1 MEMRRPLLAFCLLFL
16 ASVAGTVES
25 KAAPITTRG
34 AGAWSTAAS
43 LITGR
48 ENQSATL
55 LRNGNLLV
63 VGGMDGRGVP
73 LASAELYNPRTNRWT
88 AAGAMATTRLDHTA
102 TLLANGKV
110 LVAGGIRGSI
120 PSDTLASTEIYDPAS
135 NRWSEAAPMIDSRSR
150 HTATLLGDGR
160 VLVVGGFSVKIGERG
175 LEVGQPGD
183 AELYDPRTN
192 RWSPTPPM
200 ARYRRE
206 HTATLLSDGRVLVAG
221 SQDDLTFN
229 SAEIYDPAGNQWIAA
244 APMTSG
250 RALHSAVRL
259 ANGEVLVVGGISQGQ
274 NSPAIELASAEIYH
288 PSTNRWTA
296 VASMTQARTRET
308 TTLLGDGRVLV
319 LGAGFARGRPEL
331 YDPSRNRWSV
341 VGPVAVRSGFT
352 ATRLQDG
359 TALVVGGYGAALS
372 SVLQYDPGAVARTPP
387 QPIDM
392 RVVAAALLLALA
404 AVAWS
409 IPAVRRRLQGLR
421 PDPNA
426 EEWITS

>member
-1 MEMRRPLLAFCLLFL
+1 MGRALLALCLLLFGT
-16 ASVAGTVES
+16 VAGTVET
-25 KAAPITTRG
+25 KAAPSLSRG
-34 AGAWSTAAS
+34 NGAWSTAAS
-43 LITGR
+43 MITGR
-48 ENQSATL
+48 ENQTATL
-55 LRNGNLLV
+55 LRNGNVLV
-63 VGGMDGRGVP
+63 LGGMDGHGAP
-73 LASAELYNPRTNRWT
+73 LASAEVYNPKTNRWT
-88 AAGAMATTRLDHTA
+88 AAPAMATTRVNHSA
-102 TLLANGKV
+102 TLMADGRV

-120 PSDTLASTEIYDPAS
+120 PSETLASAEIYDPAA
-135 NRWSEAAPMIDSRSR
+135 NTWSEAAPMVDSRSR

-175 LEVGQPGD
+175 LVVGQPTD
-183 AELYDPRTN
+183 AEVYDPLTN
-192 RWSPTPPM
+192 RWSTTPPM

-206 HTATLLSDGRVLVAG
+206 HTATLLNDGRVLVAG

-229 SAEIYDPAGNQWIAA
+229 STEIYDPTSSQWVAA

-274 NSPAIELASAEIYH
+274 NSPAIELASAEIYN

-296 VASMTQARTRET
+296 VASMTQARTSET
-308 TTLLGDGRVLV
+308 TTVLGDGRVLV

-331 YDPSRNRWSV
+331 YDPARNSWSI
-341 VGPVAVRSGFT
+341 VGPPSVRSGFT
-352 ATRLQDG
+352 ATRLQNG
-359 TALVVGGYGAALS
+359 RALVVGGYGAALS
-372 SVLQYDPGAVARTPP
+372 SVLQYDPDGVAPTPS

-392 RVVAAALLLALA
+392 GTVAAALLLVLA

-409 IPAVRRRLQGLR
+409 VPAVRRRVLALR
-421 PDPNA
+421 PDPDS

>member
-1 MEMRRPLLAFCLLFL
+1 MRRALLAFGLLL
-16 ASVAGTVES
+16 LGTIAGAVET

-48 ENQSATL
+48 ENQTATL

-63 VGGMDGRGVP
+63 VGGLDGRGVP
-73 LASAELYNPRTNRWT
+73 LASAELYDPKTNRWT

-120 PSDTLASTEIYDPAS
+120 PSDTLASAEIYDPAS
-135 NRWSEAAPMIDSRSR
+135 NSWSDAAPMIDSRSR

-175 LEVGQPGD
+175 LVVGQPGD
-183 AELYDPRTN
+183 AEVYDPRTN

-229 SAEIYDPAGNQWIAA
+229 SAEIYDPNSNRWLEA

-259 ANGEVLVVGGISQGQ
+259 ANGDVLVVGGISQGQ

-296 VASMTQARTRET
+296 VASMTQARTSET

-331 YDPSRNRWSV
+331 YDPSRNSWSV
-341 VGPVAVRSGFT
+341 VGPASVRSGFT
-352 ATRLQDG
+352 ATRLQNG
-359 TALVVGGYGAALS
+359 TALVVGGYGTALS
-372 SVLQYDPGAVARTPP
+372 SVLQYDPAAVAPTPP
-387 QPIDM
+387 QPINTEL
-392 RVVAAALLLALA
+392 VAALLFIALA

-409 IPAVRRRLQGLR
+409 IPGVRRRLRRLR

>member
-1 MEMRRPLLAFCLLFL
+1 MEMRRALLAFCLLL
-16 ASVAGTVES
+16 LGTVAGTVETR
-25 KAAPITTRG
+25 AAPSTVRG

-55 LRNGNLLV
+55 LRNGTVLV
-63 VGGMDGRGVP
+63 VGGLDGKGTP
-73 LASAELYNPRTNRWT
+73 LRSAELYDPRTNRWT
-88 AAGAMATTRLDHTA
+88 AAGAMATSRLDHTA
-102 TLLANGKV
+102 TLLADGKV

-120 PSDTLASTEIYDPAS
+120 PSDTLASAEIYDPAVNS
-135 NRWSEAAPMIDSRSR
+135 WMGAAPMLDSRSR
-150 HTATLLGDGR
+150 HTATLLDDGR

-175 LEVGQPGD
+175 LIVGQPGD
-183 AELYDPRTN
+183 AEVYDPRTN
-192 RWSPTPPM
+192 RWSVTPPM

-229 SAEIYDPAGNQWIAA
+229 STEIYDPIVNRWSAA

-250 RALHSAVRL
+250 RALHSAVRM

-296 VASMTQARTRET
+296 VASMKQARTSET
-308 TTLLGDGRVLV
+308 TTTLGDGRVLV
-319 LGAGFARGRPEL
+319 LGAGFARARPEL
-331 YDPSRNRWSV
+331 YDPARNSWSV
-341 VGPVAVRSGFT
+341 VGPAALRSGFT
-352 ATRLQDG
+352 ATRLQNG
-359 TALVVGGYGAALS
+359 RALIVGGYGASLS
-372 SVLQYDPGAVARTPP
+372 SVLQYDPGGVAPAP
-387 QPIDM
+387 AQPIDM
-392 RVVAAALLLALA
+392 RLVAAVLLLALA

-409 IPAVRRRLQGLR
+409 IPAVRRRVMALK
-421 PDPNA
+421 PAADA
-426 EEWITS
+426 EEWINP